1 MKHSERFI
9 CSILNP
15 LLRKHYTKPSLNEAC
30 YKVVVLYLQDWASV
44 GDIDNLNLKW
54 HIPSEEE
61 LQFVTEIFQK
71 ILQPELTA
79 LQQVS
84 DSNTMSR

>member
-1 MKHSERFI
+1 MNTVYF
-9 CSILNP
+9 
-15 LLRKHYTKPSLNEAC
+15 
-30 YKVVVLYLQDWASV
+30 LQDWAST

-71 ILQPELTA
+71 VLQPELTA
-79 LQQVS
+79 LHQVS
-84 DSNTMSR
+84 DSNAMPRYCFNIVMQLF

>member
-1 MKHSERFI
+1 MCSE
-9 CSILNP
+9 
-15 LLRKHYTKPSLNEAC
+15 
-30 YKVVVLYLQDWASV
+30 VVILYLQDWASV

-54 HIPSEEE
+54 HIPSQEE
-61 LQFVTEIFQK
+61 LEFVTEIFQK

-84 DSNTMSR
+84 DSNIIPR